1 MKPHLWSQELAPKG
15 TPRDSG
21 KYRRESQHGA
31 QARGR
36 DSSKSAV
43 CKFCIIPRQEP
54 RCRSYKGRRQFTFL
68 DTLLITIFLLEN
80 LIYSFEHVLKK
91 SKSCYQKIIPIGLAN
106 KHKDSQSCS
115 LHFQGLQASGVQ
127 TNNHRTSRQVL

>member
-31 QARGR
+31 QVRGR

-80 LIYSFEHVLKK
+80 LIYSFEHVLKN
-91 SKSCYQKIIPIGLAN
+91 Q
-106 KHKDSQSCS
+106 
-115 LHFQGLQASGVQ
+115 
-127 TNNHRTSRQVL
+127 NHVTKK

>member
-1 MKPHLWSQELAPKG
+1 MKPQLWPQELTPKG

-21 KYRRESQHGA
+21 KYRGERQRGA

-54 RCRSYKGRRQFTFL
+54 RCRSYKGRR
-68 DTLLITIFLLEN
+68 
-80 LIYSFEHVLKK
+80 
-91 SKSCYQKIIPIGLAN
+91 
-106 KHKDSQSCS
+106 
-115 LHFQGLQASGVQ
+115 
-127 TNNHRTSRQVL
+127 